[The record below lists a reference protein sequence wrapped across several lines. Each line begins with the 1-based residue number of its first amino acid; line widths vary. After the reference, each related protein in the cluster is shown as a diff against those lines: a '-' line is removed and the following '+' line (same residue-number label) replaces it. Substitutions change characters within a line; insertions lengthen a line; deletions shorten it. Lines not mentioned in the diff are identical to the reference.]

1 MADPI
6 VRQALYLEVA
16 DRLRNMIR
24 SRELASGAWIDE
36 VQLTGVLGI
45 SRTPL
50 REALKVLAT
59 EGLVRLEPRRGCFV
73 NELSLQDLEDIFPL
87 MAMLEGRCAHEAAL
101 KASDAELA
109 GLEPLHES
117 LQAHAAARDVDAY
130 YETNAQIHEAVQALA
145 NNRWLSDMV
154 GNLRK
159 VLSLFRHKSLTV
171 PGRIDESCAEHMA
184 IFAALKARNPEA
196 ADALARKHLL
206 RQLKALR
213 LIARQ
218 AEAQE
223 ASDTTVSLSLS
234 HSSATQ
240 EVAHDRSRLQSAC
253 TRDSAAG
260 G

>member
-1 MADPI
+1 MTAPI

-16 DRLRNMIR
+16 DRLRDMIR
-24 SRELASGAWIDE
+24 SRTLASGEWIDE
-36 VQLTGVLGI
+36 VYLTGVLGI

-109 GLEPLHES
+109 GLESLHRA
-117 LQAHAAARDVDAY
+117 LQTHAAAGEVDAY
-130 YETNAQIHEAVQALA
+130 YDTNAQIHEAVQALA

-171 PGRIDESCAEHMA
+171 PGRITESCAEHMA
-184 IFAALKARNPEA
+184 IFAALKARDPEA
-196 ADALARKHLL
+196 AEALARKHLL
-206 RQLKALR
+206 RQLDALR
-213 LIARQ
+213 LLARR
-218 AEAQE
+218 AEA
-223 ASDTTVSLSLS
+223 APLTATAR
-234 HSSATQ
+234 SSSPSSSNTSAIQ
-240 EVAHDRSRLQSAC
+240 EVSHDSPRLQSAR
-253 TRDSAAG
+253 TRRSAA
-260 G
+260 